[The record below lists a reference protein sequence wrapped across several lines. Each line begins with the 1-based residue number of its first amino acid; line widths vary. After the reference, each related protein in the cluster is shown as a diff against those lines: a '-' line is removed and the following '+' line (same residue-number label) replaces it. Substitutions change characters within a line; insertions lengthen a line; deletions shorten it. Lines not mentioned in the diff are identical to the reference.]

1 MKIKTL
7 TGKAGNILMYAFAL
21 LFLGYHIFPVLEAG
35 YTKVSNTTS
44 VKTKLASIQST
55 AECTSRDGLYDR
67 LTYGNPLTD
76 PLWTTLPYQDP
87 STIPVTG
94 NNLLPNASFTEV
106 NERTGLPEDWQSNQ
120 YGRIAASTSLARD
133 GHTDQSSLKVTVT
146 SRDDGDAKWV
156 SAPIDVT
163 PGEYFR
169 FEDYYKS
176 DAQSNVIVD
185 IAQQDGNHY
194 YVVLGSL
201 EPTNGSWQDFRTSYV
216 VPAFTEKIQ
225 LAHVLDNVGTLQTDD
240 YKLVRQPLPQFKR
253 GLVSLTFDDG
263 WRSIHDNAMPLFD
276 KYDIKTTQFVISGS
290 VGDSS
295 YMTSKMLKEFAAKG
309 HEIGSHSAHHEDLS
323 RLGGAAIIKTLAE
336 SHSTLNDYY
345 GFEANNFA
353 APYGRTNNLARTKI
367 KQCYQSMR
375 TTDTGFNA
383 ADYDRY
389 NLKVMNIEVD
399 TKPEEVAT
407 AVRFAR
413 DHKLWLIMV
422 YHEVDNSSAS
432 SYAASLK
439 DLEKQLQ
446 ILKEEQVAVVTY
458 QQGLSE
464 TLSQIK

>member
-1 MKIKTL
+1 MKIQKF
-7 TGKAGNILMYAFAL
+7 GSKAGNILMYALAL
-21 LFLGYHIFPVLEAG
+21 LFLGYHIFPLLEAG
-35 YTKVSNTTS
+35 YNRVAATTS
-44 VKTKLASIQST
+44 SQSKLARITAS
-55 AECTSRDGLYDR
+55 AECTLQDGSYDQ
-67 LTYGNPLTD
+67 LTYGNPMTD
-76 PLWTTLPYQDP
+76 SLWTTLPYRDP
-87 STIPVTG
+87 SAVPVTG
-94 NNLLPNASFTEV
+94 TNLLANASFTV
-106 NERTGLPEDWQSNQ
+106 LDAQGLPAGWRSNQ
-120 YGRIAASTSLARD
+120 YGRIAAATTVDRD
-133 GHTDQSSLKVTVT
+133 GRTDQGSLKVTVT

-156 SAPIDVT
+156 SEPIAVA
-163 PGEYFR
+163 PGEYLR

-176 DAQSNVIVD
+176 DAASNVIVD
-185 IAQQDGNHY
+185 ITQQDGSHY
-194 YVVLGSL
+194 YVTLGSL
-201 EPTNGSWQDFRTSYV
+201 ESTGGTWKTFRSSYV

-225 LAHVLDNVGTLQTDD
+225 LAHVLDGVGTLQTDD
-240 YKLVRQPLPQFKR
+240 YKLVKQPLPQFKR

-263 WRSIHDNAMPLFD
+263 WRSIYENGMPLFD
-276 KYDIKTTQFVISGS
+276 KYDIKTTQFVISGV
-290 VGDSS
+290 VGDNS
-295 YMTSKMLKEFAAKG
+295 YMTSKMLKEFSAKG
-309 HEIGSHSAHHEDLS
+309 HEIGSHTAHHEDLS
-323 RLGGAAIIKTLAE
+323 RLGSVAITKTLAE
-336 SHSTLNDYY
+336 SHAVLNDYY
-345 GFEANNFA
+345 GFETNNFA
-353 APYGRTNNLARTKI
+353 APYGRTNNLSRAKI

-375 TTDTGFNA
+375 TTDTGFNT

-413 DHKLWLIMV
+413 DHKLWLILV